1 MSITIENATLL
12 YAQHGE
18 DTALELR
25 AVFAYWREALL
36 YLQARNIDD
45 YLTNGGKGS
54 VRLFLVDT
62 QSGNSIIRLLTNKE

>member
-12 YAQHGE
+12 YVQHGE
-18 DTALELR
+18 DAAPEMR

-36 YLQARNIDD
+36 YVQSRNIDD

-54 VRLFLVDT
+54 IRIFLVDT
-62 QSGNSIIRLLTNKE
+62 QSGNSIIRLLSNKE